1 MDKNINCFVSNWAVV
16 DKFYFLKCF
25 PTFFFFKY
33 LFIFRERGRERERE
47 GEKHQC
53 VVAYHAPSM
62 GTWPAT
68 QACAPTGK

>member
-25 PTFFFFKY
+25 PTFFFLKY